1 MKAFF
6 AYSTII
12 LIVLSLVV
20 GCPGNTNRKSNKKSY
35 SAGTAT
41 DQEDIDKFH
50 EYRRTGR

>member
-6 AYSTII
+6 TYSTII
-12 LIVLSLVV
+12 LIVLALVV
-20 GCPGNTNRKSNKKSY
+20 GCPGNKNRSYSKKSY
-35 SAGTAT
+35 SPGTAT

>member
-6 AYSTII
+6 TYSTII
-12 LIVLSLVV
+12 LIVLALVV
-20 GCPGNTNRKSNKKSY
+20 GCTGNTNRKHSKKSY

-50 EYRRTGR
+50 EYQRTGR